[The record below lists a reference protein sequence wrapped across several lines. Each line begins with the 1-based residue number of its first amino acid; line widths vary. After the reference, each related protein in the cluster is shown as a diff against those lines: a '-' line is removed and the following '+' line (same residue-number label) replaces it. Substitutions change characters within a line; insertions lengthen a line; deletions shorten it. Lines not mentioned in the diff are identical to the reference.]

1 VPYINLQIT
10 EGATRSQKQE
20 IVRAFTDVLVRV
32 LGKQPEHIQIVIQ
45 DIAEADWGFA
55 GMLTDDYRQ
64 GGSPPAAG
72 STPRTDHAEK
82 T

>member
-32 LGKQPEHIQIVIQ
+32 LGKQPEPSKSSSR
-45 DIAEADWGFA
+45 
-55 GMLTDDYRQ
+55 T
-64 GGSPPAAG
+64 SPKRIGASPAC
-72 STPRTDHAEK
+72 
-82 T
+82 